1 MRWLLWAT
9 LILWAACC
17 NQARGLRARP
27 ALALRGGGS
36 GDTSAGSAS
45 ALRGDTSNHTGNTT
59 TVDLRR
65 LWRLARCQRWRLTAG
80 VALNTASTALSLA
93 VPRVS
98 ARLIDASV
106 AGDGAA
112 ATAATRQLMA
122 VFATDAVLVA
132 LRTDIMVR
140 SGEAI
145 AARTRKAALAN
156 LLRQE
161 LAWFDVSED
170 SGALVGRLAADTA
183 VVRGAADVVVGAAR
197 SLAVAFGSVV
207 MLFRVSR
214 PLARLAVAAFPT
226 LFAAAVHR
234 GGDLKRRQARV
245 QEKLGT
251 AAALALTCVQDLRS
265 FRCLGADGRRQRP

>member
-1 MRWLLWAT
+1 
-9 LILWAACC
+9 
-17 NQARGLRARP
+17 
-27 ALALRGGGS
+27 LALRGGGS
-36 GDTSAGSAS
+36 GDASAGSASALRGGGSGDASAGSAS
-45 ALRGDTSNHTGNTT
+45 ALRGDTSNHTSNAT
-59 TVDLRR
+59 TVDVRR
-65 LWRLARCQRWRLTAG
+65 LWRLARCARWRLISG

-122 VFATDAVLVA
+122 VFAADAVLVA
-132 LRTDIMVR
+132 LRTDVMVR

-161 LAWFDVSED
+161 LASED

-197 SLAVAFGSVV
+197 SLAVAFGSTV

-245 QEKLGT
+245 QDKLGT

>member
-1 MRWLLWAT
+1 MRWAAAVILLVAG
-9 LILWAACC
+9 C
-17 NQARGLRARP
+17 NQARGLRTRP

-36 GDTSAGSAS
+36 GDASVGSNA
-45 ALRGDTSNHTGNTT
+45 T
-59 TVDLRR
+59 TVDVRR
-65 LWRLARCQRWRLTAG
+65 LWRLARCARWRLTAG

-98 ARLIDASV
+98 AQLIDASV

-122 VFATDAVLVA
+122 VFAADAVLVA

-145 AARTRKAALAN
+145 AAQTRKTALAN

-197 SLAVAFGSVV
+197 SLAVAFGSTV

-265 FRCLGADGRRQRP
+265 FRCLGADGRRRRPRRFSRAF